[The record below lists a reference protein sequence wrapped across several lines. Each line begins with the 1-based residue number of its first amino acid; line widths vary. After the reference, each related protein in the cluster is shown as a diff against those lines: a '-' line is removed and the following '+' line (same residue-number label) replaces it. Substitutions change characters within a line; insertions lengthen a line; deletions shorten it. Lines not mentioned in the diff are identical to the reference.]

1 MICAPWLVRAAKTC
15 SGLQR
20 LFDTA
25 VPTSGACHAALNR
38 LPLVVVRKRPTLTS
52 FHPTPPGSPSLLQVS
67 INSEEVQSAI
77 AGHASCSSRASGTI
91 TFSDSCL
98 CITSHFAS
106 AYRVAYPV
114 AGRDTDRSP
123 GVTHESSVSCRQQ
136 TPWYDG

>member
-1 MICAPWLVRAAKTC
+1 MVFPPPK
-15 SGLQR
+15 SS
-20 LFDTA
+20 LF
-25 VPTSGACHAALNR
+25 PYPSLFPPPI
-38 LPLVVVRKRPTLTS
+38 LPRS
-52 FHPTPPGSPSLLQVS
+52 FHERPSPDHSR
-67 INSEEVQSAI
+67 SAV
-77 AGHASCSSRASGTI
+77 AGHASYSSHASGTI

-114 AGRDTDRSP
+114 GGRDTDRSP

>member
-25 VPTSGACHAALNR
+25 VPTSGARHAALNR

-67 INSEEVQSAI
+67 INSEEVQ
-77 AGHASCSSRASGTI
+77 
-91 TFSDSCL
+91 
-98 CITSHFAS
+98 
-106 AYRVAYPV
+106 
-114 AGRDTDRSP
+114 
-123 GVTHESSVSCRQQ
+123 GVTASTQLIPLYRPRAAEGVRPKRRRKQL
-136 TPWYDG
+136 TAVIKGLI